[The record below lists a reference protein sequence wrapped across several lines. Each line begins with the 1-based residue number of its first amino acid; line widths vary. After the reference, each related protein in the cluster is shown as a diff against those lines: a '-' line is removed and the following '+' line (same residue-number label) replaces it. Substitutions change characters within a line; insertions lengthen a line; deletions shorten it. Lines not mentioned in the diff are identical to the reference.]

1 MVTILIEGS
10 STVHIEHFSGT
21 YLTLCGI
28 EDDSVNDSDIIAAV
42 PGSKI
47 TCLDCYH
54 LWLEAGKYQKADF
67 VAEGGLSADY
77 HQG

>member
-1 MVTILIEGS
+1 MITILIEGD

-28 EDDSVNDSDIIAAV
+28 EDDTVADSDVIATI
-42 PGSKI
+42 PRSKI

-54 LWLEAGKYQKADF
+54 LWLEAGKYQRADF
-67 VAEGGLSADY
+67 AAEGEIDADY